1 MDVRSRKQTE
11 KFSEMSMFSI
21 TDLKIFSKILFAEER
36 SVVADVFCDPCKF
49 VNCCN
54 KITLVDEI

>member
-1 MDVRSRKQTE
+1 
-11 KFSEMSMFSI
+11 MSMFSI

-36 SVVADVFCDPCKF
+36 SVVADVFCNPCKF